1 MLRRWPILILAAGLL
16 SHAGRA
22 AEPAVRREN
31 IEWSNIWVP
40 EATRTDLPRVLLIG
54 DSICNGYHNAV
65 EKELQ
70 GKALV
75 SMLATSS
82 ALGDPILAEQVEL
95 LLKNYRFAVVHF
107 NIGLHG
113 WDYTEEEYQ
122 KEFPALLKVIRK
134 NAAGAKLVWA
144 TSTPMRE
151 PAPNL
156 GHFHPNNERVKIR
169 NQIVVDLAAKEGIP
183 LDNLYPLVENHQEYW
198 SNDGVHFNAQGQAV
212 EAKQVARSI
221 LAALGKSA
229 AN

>member
-16 SHAGRA
+16 SHAALA

-31 IEWSNIWVP
+31 IEWCNIWVP

-65 EKELQ
+65 EKELK
-70 GKALV
+70 GRAMV
-75 SMLATSS
+75 AMLATSS
-82 ALGDPILAEQVEL
+82 ALGDPVLAEQVRL
-95 LLKNYRFAVVHF
+95 LMKNYQFAVIHF

-122 KEFPALLKVIRK
+122 KEFPELLKVIRK

-144 TSTPMRE
+144 TSTPMRQ

-156 GHFHPNNERVKIR
+156 GEFHPNNARVKIR
-169 NQIVVDLAAKEGIP
+169 NKIVVDLAAKEGIP
-183 LDNLYPLVENHQEYW
+183 VDDLCRLVENHQEYW
-198 SNDGVHFNAQGQAV
+198 GNDGVHFNAQGQAV
-212 EAKQVARSI
+212 EAKQVAHAI
-221 LAALGKSA
+221 LDSLTNRA